1 MSHDPFAIENGFKTV
16 LQREGSCQIGL
27 WQALANPYTAEIS
40 AAAGFDWLL
49 FDGEHGPNDVPLL
62 LAQLQAVA
70 PYAAHAVARPP
81 VGEARLIKQ
90 YLDIGFQ
97 TLLVPFVETAEQA
110 EAIVAA
116 TRYPPGGIRGVGSGL
131 ARAARWNG
139 IPGYLDGANAQICV
153 LLQIETRLGLDNI
166 EAIAGVEGVDG
177 IFIGPSDL
185 AAALGHI
192 GRPDHPEVVGRVEE
206 AVAKL
211 GAMHKPVGILAM
223 TQALA
228 THYRSLGCRF
238 IAVGTDVALF
248 TRALSDLAKLH
259 GVGSGEDA
267 PAAPRNGY

>member
-1 MSHDPFAIENGFKTV
+1 MSRDAFTLENGFKTV

-70 PYAAHAVARPP
+70 PYSVHAVARPP

-110 EAIVAA
+110 RAIVAA
-116 TRYPPGGIRGVGSGL
+116 TRYPPAGTRGVGSGL

-139 IPGYLDGANAQICV
+139 IPGYLDGANEQICV
-153 LLQIETRLGLDNI
+153 LLQIETRLGLANI
-166 EAIAGVEGVDG
+166 ETIAGVEGVDG
-177 IFIGPSDL
+177 IFFGPADL

-192 GRPDHPEVVGRVEE
+192 GQPGHPDVTQAIET
-206 AVAKL
+206 AITKL
-211 GAMHKPVGILAM
+211 SAANKAVGILAL
-223 TQALA
+223 TAELA
-228 THYRSLGCRF
+228 NRYRSLGCRF
-238 IAVGTDVALF
+238 VAVGTDVALF
-248 TRALSDLAKLH
+248 SKALADLAKLH
-259 GVGSGEDA
+259 GSGGVDGA
-267 PAAPRNGY
+267 TAPRDGY